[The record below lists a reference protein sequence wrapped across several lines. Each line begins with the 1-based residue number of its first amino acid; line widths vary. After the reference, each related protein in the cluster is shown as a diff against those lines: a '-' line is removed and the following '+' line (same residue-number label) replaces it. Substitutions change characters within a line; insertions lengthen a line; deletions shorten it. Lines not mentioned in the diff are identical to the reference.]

1 MISRIIKEQF
11 FVRLRQSFSM
21 CTKDI
26 PSLDANSRIKLNDGV
41 EIPRIGFGTYLN
53 TGQLAT
59 HTVSWALD
67 AGYRLIDTATFYQNE
82 SEIGI
87 AIKESGIPRDQL
99 FIITKLWDDSH
110 GEEAATKSFMSS
122 LHKFGVEYIDLYLI
136 HSPLCGK
143 IVDTWRALLSL
154 KAKGLVR
161 SIGVSNFGVHHL
173 KALQSSFPKDLPSV
187 NQLELTPYLTRND
200 LVSYCREQG
209 ISLVAYSPLTQGH
222 MLKDPPLTQ
231 LALKY
236 KKSTAQ
242 LLIRWGI
249 QSGFV
254 VIPKSSKKER
264 IRENIDVF
272 DFDISPADMTQLDAL
287 DRYAV
292 FDWDPT
298 VEPWIS

>member
-1 MISRIIKEQF
+1 
-11 FVRLRQSFSM
+11 M
-21 CTKDI
+21 CTKDL
-26 PSLDANSRIKLNDGV
+26 PSIDANSRIKLNDGV

-59 HTVSWALD
+59 DTMSWALD
-67 AGYRLIDTATFYQNE
+67 AGYRLIDTAKLYQNE
-82 SEIGI
+82 TEIGI
-87 AIKESGIPRDQL
+87 AIKKCGIPRDQL

-110 GEEAATKSFMSS
+110 GEKAATKAFMDS
-122 LHKFGVEYIDLYLI
+122 LHQLGVEYIDLYLI
-136 HSPLCGK
+136 HSPHCGK

-173 KALQSSFPKDLPSV
+173 KALQSSFPTDLPSV
-187 NQLELTPYLTRND
+187 NQLELTPYLTRTE

-209 ISLVAYSPLTQGH
+209 IALIAYSPLTQGH
-222 MLKDPPLTQ
+222 MLKDSPLTQ
-231 LALKY
+231 TALKY

-242 LLIRWGI
+242 LLIRWGV

-254 VIPKSSKKER
+254 VIPKSSREER

-272 DFDISPADMTQLDAL
+272 DFDISPADMEQLDEL

>member
-1 MISRIIKEQF
+1 
-11 FVRLRQSFSM
+11 M
-21 CTKDI
+21 CTKDTPI
-26 PSLDANSRIKLNDGV
+26 IEANSRLKLNDGT

-59 HTVSWALD
+59 HTVSWAFD
-67 AGYRLIDTATFYQNE
+67 AGYRLIDTATYYHNE
-82 SEIGI
+82 TEIGI
-87 AIKESGIPRDQL
+87 AIKKCGIPREQL

-110 GEEAATKSFMSS
+110 GEEAATESFMGS
-122 LHKFGVEYIDLYLI
+122 LHKLGVEYIDLYLI
-136 HSPLCGK
+136 HSPHCGRV
-143 IVDTWRALLSL
+143 VDTWRALLSL

-173 KALQSSFPKDLPSV
+173 KALQRSFPTDLPAV
-187 NQLELTPYLTRND
+187 NQLELTPYLTRSD

-209 ISLVAYSPLTQGH
+209 IALVAYSPLTQGH
-222 MLKDPPLTQ
+222 MLKDTPLTQ

-236 KKSTAQ
+236 KRSTAQ

-272 DFDISPADMTQLDAL
+272 DFSISPADMLRLDAL
-287 DRYAV
+287 DRHAV

-298 VEPWIS
+298 VQPWIS